1 METSPRLLF
10 IAGLARSGTTAL
22 LHVLNAHPEVVVGME
37 RYKRIVSGGIDRL
50 SPELFTKERFFDF
63 SDGETNQDPEEA
75 ARWGV
80 DYAALE
86 RKWDDATYVGDKMT
100 TVRFDR
106 VHEKLPEARF
116 VFIVRD
122 IDQVAS
128 SWDRR
133 AQDAA
138 DAHWPERA
146 DAKESVER
154 WNLSLKRIR
163 RAVRQHPE
171 LATVVEYSRFFG
183 DADATSLK
191 AVLDFLGLS
200 WEPGVAAEFDRV
212 HREYVDSVAGRDRTL
227 SPELRTFV
235 DDLADRA
242 LWDAVRSM
250 ASTPRGGPGR

>member
-1 METSPRLLF
+1 VESSQRLLF
-10 IAGLARSGTTAL
+10 LAGLARSGTTAL
-22 LHVLNAHPEVVVGME
+22 LHVLNAHPEIAIGME
-37 RYKRIVSGGIDRL
+37 RYKRVVSGGIDRL

-86 RKWDDATYVGDKMT
+86 AKFADATYVGDKMT

-138 DAHWPERA
+138 DTHWPERS
-146 DAKESVER
+146 DAKASVER
-154 WNLSLKRIR
+154 WNQSLKRIR

-183 DADATSLK
+183 DPGAGSLR
-191 AVLDFLGLS
+191 AVLDFLGLE

-212 HREYVDSVAGRDRTL
+212 HREYADKVAGRDRTL
-227 SPELRTFV
+227 SPELRAFV
-235 DDLADRA
+235 DKIADRT
-242 LWDAVRSM
+242 LWDAVTRL
-250 ASTPRGGPGR
+250 

>member
-1 METSPRLLF
+1 MEKRLLF
-10 IAGLARSGTTAL
+10 LAGLARSGTTAL
-22 LHVLNAHPEVVVGME
+22 LHVVNAHPDVVVGME
-37 RYKRIVSGGIDRL
+37 RYKRVVSGGIDRL
-50 SPELFTKERFFDF
+50 TPELFTRERFFDF

-86 RKWDDATYVGDKMT
+86 AKWDHATYVGDKMT

-133 AQDAA
+133 AQDSS
-138 DAHWPERA
+138 DRHWPERS
-146 DAKESVER
+146 DAKASVER
-154 WNLSLKRIR
+154 WNQSLKRIR
-163 RAVRQHPE
+163 RAVRQHPD
-171 LATVVEYSRFFG
+171 LATVVEYARFFG
-183 DADATSLK
+183 DPEAASLR
-191 AVLDFLGLS
+191 AVLEFLGLA

-212 HREYVDSVAGRDRTL
+212 HREYADSVAGRDRTL
-227 SPELRTFV
+227 SPELRAFV
-235 DDLADRA
+235 DDLADRD
-242 LWDAVRSM
+242 LWAAVTRL
-250 ASTPRGGPGR
+250 AV